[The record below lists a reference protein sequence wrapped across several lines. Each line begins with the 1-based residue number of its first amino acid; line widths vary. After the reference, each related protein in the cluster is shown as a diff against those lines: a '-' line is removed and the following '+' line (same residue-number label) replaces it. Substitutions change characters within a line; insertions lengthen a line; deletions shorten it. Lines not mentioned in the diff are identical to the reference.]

1 MILIYSRRILILSWF
16 IKWMSVMTLEWN
28 WENIILNAHFV
39 SNYVVFVFVVNEW
52 YLFLI
57 MSTMWNDLK
66 LHCLLRTRDEKY
78 SIVVKSSMSYLN
90 NNVPPFFL
98 WAHPVIF
105 LYQLLY
111 FSILN
116 LLFASFCCFYLS
128 AEISHFLRN
137 ILYDAIQKC

>member
-1 MILIYSRRILILSWF
+1 
-16 IKWMSVMTLEWN
+16 MSFMTLEWN
-28 WENIILNAHFV
+28 WENIILNARFV

-78 SIVVKSSMSYLN
+78 SVVVKSSMSYLN

-98 WAHPVIF
+98 
-105 LYQLLY
+105 
-111 FSILN
+111 
-116 LLFASFCCFYLS
+116 
-128 AEISHFLRN
+128 
-137 ILYDAIQKC
+137 